1 MAGYGN
7 DPDAWR
13 VADTARRIASE
24 NKYSASRLP
33 GFPVQEI
40 ICSFLW
46 TGGPFALNSVT
57 ALFSA
62 LSVSFFSFIMKFYG
76 SRDYVLGSFAFA
88 FTPVIYINSTN
99 SMDYLWALA
108 FILGSF
114 YFVLIR
120 KPLVAGLFLGIA
132 IGCRVTSVAMFVPLF
147 LLLISQ
153 EPNDFNHRDRLT
165 FFLGTFF
172 VSIFVYLPVFLRYGT
187 HRFAY
192 PGIHFPWVLDIFY
205 KASIMVWGCIGS
217 LALFVVILSRFFR
230 NSLSLKESSIS
241 KSLPVV
247 HIRTWIITIS
257 LYSIIF
263 FLSPLESGY
272 LIPIIPF
279 ILLLLGRTLE
289 RRIFHFLCIALLL
302 SPIFLGMKRSDLP
315 GGEISSDLA
324 LKFNIRNRQLVL
336 DLLNGPIFSDYWRRV
351 ERMVFTERVISRG
364 NFLGE
369 KTVIVAGWLYPEIR
383 VAMPSD
389 PSEGVEYV
397 ELLNESQLKNYINQD
412 YQVYFL
418 PGQRNHNFNVCGIDL
433 KEFGALPLLP
443 DEEL

>member
-1 MAGYGN
+1 MEVETSKPSRSFISYSSEDNIKSFGVILKKHLHLFLFTLVFIYFSRLPFLMAGYGN

-172 VSIFVYLPVFLRYGT
+172 VSIFVYLPVFLRY
-187 HRFAY
+187 
-192 PGIHFPWVLDIFY
+192 
-205 KASIMVWGCIGS
+205 
-217 LALFVVILSRFFR
+217 
-230 NSLSLKESSIS
+230 
-241 KSLPVV
+241 
-247 HIRTWIITIS
+247 
-257 LYSIIF
+257 
-263 FLSPLESGY
+263 
-272 LIPIIPF
+272 
-279 ILLLLGRTLE
+279 
-289 RRIFHFLCIALLL
+289 
-302 SPIFLGMKRSDLP
+302 
-315 GGEISSDLA
+315 
-324 LKFNIRNRQLVL
+324 
-336 DLLNGPIFSDYWRRV
+336 
-351 ERMVFTERVISRG
+351 
-364 NFLGE
+364 
-369 KTVIVAGWLYPEIR
+369 
-383 VAMPSD
+383 
-389 PSEGVEYV
+389 
-397 ELLNESQLKNYINQD
+397 
-412 YQVYFL
+412 
-418 PGQRNHNFNVCGIDL
+418 
-433 KEFGALPLLP
+433 
-443 DEEL
+443 